1 MRGSLL
7 IQGENMIIQ
16 SSLLSVA
23 LVLATASCARDDHGT
38 AQASNSTNS
47 TVGANAD
54 RTAMSQ
60 SNERTDLD
68 HLAEIRKS
76 LVADDSLSTAAKNV
90 QVLTKDGTVLLR
102 GKVTST
108 LEREAVEGHAR
119 TCTATRTVDNQ
130 IEVEKS

>member
-1 MRGSLL
+1 
-7 IQGENMIIQ
+7 MIIQ

-23 LVLATASCARDDHGT
+23 LVLATASCARDDHG
-38 AQASNSTNS
+38 AAHASNGKTTT
-47 TVGANAD
+47 TVGTDANP
-54 RTAMSQ
+54 TAMSQ
-60 SNERTDLD
+60 SNERADLD
-68 HLAEIRKS
+68 HLAEIRKA

-90 QVLTKDGTVLLR
+90 QVLTKNGTVLLR

-130 IEVEKS
+130 IDVEKS